1 MIIIILIYY
10 THLMTSC
17 HCNISIFHA
26 VYSSM
31 LISMGM
37 LNPDE
42 SFISNK
48 MALEMRGAV
57 ANILSSPEGVLYVN
71 NKPKKRIVR
80 CKDLLKSAA
89 NNEGLSTKEYL
100 RRLRKSG
107 KEGGLYGGG
116 PELTVLSNMLRRP
129 LSIYHL
135 KQTSNIDTTEEKT
148 SQKSREIV
156 RMGCFGEGLFEDPCQ
171 SIPDSIVSNAV
182 FFSLDSRSSS
192 PSSPMRPSWHLHIL
206 IADVSE
212 NERHASLLLPS
223 IPILHNNR

>member
-1 MIIIILIYY
+1 
-10 THLMTSC
+10 
-17 HCNISIFHA
+17 
-26 VYSSM
+26 M

-37 LNPDE
+37 LNPDD
-42 SFISNK
+42 SFFSNT
-48 MALEMRGAV
+48 MQEMRNSV
-57 ANILSSPEGVLYVN
+57 ANILSSPEGTLYVN

-100 RRLRKSG
+100 RKLRKSG

-135 KQTSNIDTTEEKT
+135 KQTTNVEKS

-156 RMGCFGEGLFEDPCQ
+156 QMGCFGEGLFEDPCQ

>member
-1 MIIIILIYY
+1 
-10 THLMTSC
+10 
-17 HCNISIFHA
+17 
-26 VYSSM
+26 M
-31 LISMGM
+31 LVSMGM
-37 LNPDE
+37 LNPDD
-42 SFISNK
+42 SFFSNT
-48 MALEMRGAV
+48 MATEMRCSV
-57 ANILSSPEGVLYVN
+57 ANILSSPEGTLYVN

-100 RRLRKSG
+100 RKLRKSG
-107 KEGGLYGGG
+107 REGGLYGGG

-135 KQTSNIDTTEEKT
+135 KQTNNNIQN
-148 SQKSREIV
+148 SKSREII